1 MRKEVYFKPRTDLST
16 DSNDAESLCNE
27 IRHKKDKNIL
37 FNVMYRPSNGNMT
50 VFENFYKSLLSK
62 NDFFSGDLNINV
74 LDSESNNKVQHFLSS
89 MFQ

>member
-1 MRKEVYFKPRTDLST
+1 
-16 DSNDAESLCNE
+16 
-27 IRHKKDKNIL
+27 
-37 FNVMYRPSNGNMT
+37 MYRPSNGNMT